1 MILSQV
7 RESGSAP
14 SVTQLR
20 RLRPVRGGRTE
31 RARTGQEGAVIEP
44 RRPAYH
50 AVILE
55 LRGQRSRLSSENST
69 IEMAQVLLAVKA
81 AWFDLPD
88 AARYRHGLEECLE
101 EVVRF
106 YQEGDGLSLALP
118 LERWLAWEDA
128 MQLFFEQGPREDH
141 ASLTLQDII
150 GVVEERREALVEF
163 SEESDW
169 ANDRLEKATSAILEV
184 LRSLPVRR

>member
-1 MILSQV
+1 M
-7 RESGSAP
+7 
-14 SVTQLR
+14 
-20 RLRPVRGGRTE
+20 
-31 RARTGQEGAVIEP
+31 
-44 RRPAYH
+44 
-50 AVILE
+50 
-55 LRGQRSRLSSENST
+55 SSENST

-150 GVVEERREALVEF
+150 GVVEERREALMEF

-184 LRSLPVRR
+184 LRSLPVSR